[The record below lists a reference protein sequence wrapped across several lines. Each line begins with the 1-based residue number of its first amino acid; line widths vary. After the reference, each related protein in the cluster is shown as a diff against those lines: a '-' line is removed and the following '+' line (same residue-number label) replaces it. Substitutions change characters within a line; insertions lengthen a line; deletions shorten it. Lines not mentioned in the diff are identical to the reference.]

1 MFNMKKIFVIVIS
14 CIGTFVL
21 YRLLFSFVL
30 FSSFSSFGWL
40 NSKEFFPK
48 YVLLNPLKECELY
61 SMVNQCVEETKE
73 IVMSDTVFVNN
84 VSAPNGNP
92 RVRYSSDNLEKL
104 KFYRFFLADTLPI
117 KIESIKEDGDC
128 LMILIVKEWGDE
140 EWQSKSSMLKY
151 CDFNSYEWI
160 Y

>member
-1 MFNMKKIFVIVIS
+1 MKKIFLIVIS

-48 YVLLNPLKECELY
+48 YVLFNPLKENELY
-61 SMVNQCVEETKE
+61 SVVTQCIEETKVT
-73 IVMSDTVFVNN
+73 VMSDTVFVNN
-84 VSAPNGNP
+84 VSTSNGNH
-92 RVRYSSDNLEKL
+92 RVRYSSDYLEKL
-104 KFYRFFLADTLPI
+104 KFYRFFLTDTLPI
-117 KIESIKEDGDC
+117 KIESVKKDGDC
-128 LMILIVKEWGDE
+128 LMILIVKEWGYE
-140 EWQSKSSMLKY
+140 EWKSKNSMLKY
-151 CDFNSYEWI
+151 CDDNSYEWF